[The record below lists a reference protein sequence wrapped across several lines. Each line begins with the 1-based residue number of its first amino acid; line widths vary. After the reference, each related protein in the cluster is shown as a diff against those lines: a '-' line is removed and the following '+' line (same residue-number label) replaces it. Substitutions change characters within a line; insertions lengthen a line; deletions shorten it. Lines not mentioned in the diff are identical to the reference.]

1 MLKNMYRII
10 PFIGGS
16 GTDKAT
22 ARAVT
27 MVSPSGWGV
36 GDIDV
41 TFWAG
46 NLLSLDLQVVT
57 QWFTQY
63 ELHPCLHHR

>member
-1 MLKNMYRII
+1 
-10 PFIGGS
+10 
-16 GTDKAT
+16 
-22 ARAVT
+22 
-27 MVSPSGWGV
+27 MVSPSGWGA
-36 GDIDV
+36 GDTDV

-63 ELHPCLHHR
+63 ELHPCLHHC

>member
-1 MLKNMYRII
+1 
-10 PFIGGS
+10 
-16 GTDKAT
+16 
-22 ARAVT
+22 

-46 NLLSLDLQVVT
+46 NLSLDLQVVT

-63 ELHPCLHHR
+63 KLHPCPHHR